1 MFQLVITSDT
11 LSRIIK
17 TAIATKFKKYKVK
30 FSLS

>member
-17 TAIATKFKKYKVK
+17 TVIATNFKKSNVK
-30 FSLS
+30 FSLG